1 VEQKQLEKLIQGMT
15 MKRKAVWYGGLLV
28 VVVAAC
34 CIGFEWETSAALA
47 NDDESSSSSHPPLHC
62 DLYIAESTI
71 PNAGLGIFT
80 GVGRKEGE
88 SVGNGDLC
96 LPLIDI
102 EVS

>member
-1 VEQKQLEKLIQGMT
+1 MAMT
-15 MKRKAVWYGGLLV
+15 RKAVWYRGLLV

-34 CIGFEWETSAALA
+34 WIGVEWETSAALA
-47 NDDESSSSSHPPLHC
+47 DDDKSSSLSNPPLHC

-80 GVGRKEGE
+80 GVGKKEGDT
-88 SVGNGDLC
+88 VGNGDLC